1 MLLLRKSPILW
12 GLWFTPL
19 SVGENSVYVEADVTS
34 VLLFSFGKAMYVCMH
49 IYKNTLDLESFVYV
63 SICVD

>member
-19 SVGENSVYVEADVTS
+19 SVGENGVYVEADVTS
-34 VLLFSFGKAMYVCMH
+34 VLLFSFDIAQ
-49 IYKNTLDLESFVYV
+49 
-63 SICVD
+63 